1 MNVDYLVVGQGIAGT
16 MLSYSLMQAGASVL
30 VIDEYK
36 ENSSSRVAA
45 GVVNPISGRRFTVAW
60 LYDEIYPVA
69 LKTYREMEGLLGLP
83 VYKERDLWTVLPSEQ
98 LRTAFFDRTTGLDYM
113 QLPSDAAVAHYDQW
127 LDQPFGAA
135 VIKGGTVLLQQLLP
149 IWREYLKKHNSLLE
163 ERFEHSR
170 LQAKSTSVTYG
181 DIHAKALIFC
191 DGAQTPHN
199 PWFSAI
205 PFLLNKGEVL
215 TVRVPGFE
223 TADIVKRSISMV
235 PIPGQNDIYWVGAT
249 FAWDYPDENPTA
261 EKRAFL
267 ENGLQQLLKVPYEV
281 LDHQAAVRP
290 SGTDRRPMLGMHPEM
305 PSLGLFNGLGTK
317 GSSLAPAMAAQMTAH
332 LLRNAPLWQETDI
345 KRFFNRYKG

>member
-45 GVVNPISGRRFTVAW
+45 GVVNPVSGRRFTVAW

-69 LKTYREMEGLLGLP
+69 LRTYREMEGLLGLP

-98 LRTAFFDRTTGLDYM
+98 LRAAFFDRTTGLDYM
-113 QLPSDAAVAHYDQW
+113 RLPSSADVARYDKW

-135 VIKGGTVLLQQLLP
+135 IIKGGTVLLQQLLP

-163 ERFEHSR
+163 ERYQPSQ
-170 LQAKSTSVTYG
+170 LQAKANGVTYG
-181 DIHAKALIFC
+181 DIQAKAMIFC
-191 DGAQTPHN
+191 DGAQTPLN
-199 PWFSAI
+199 PWFNAI

-223 TADIVKRSISMV
+223 TEDIVKRSISMV
-235 PIPGQNDIYWVGAT
+235 PVPGQNDIYWVGAT
-249 FAWDYPDENPTA
+249 FAWDYPNENPTA
-261 EKRAFL
+261 EKRIFL
-267 ENGLQQLLKVPYEV
+267 ESGLRQLLKVPYEV
-281 LDHQAAVRP
+281 LDHQAAIRP

-332 LLRNAPLWQETDI
+332 LLRNAPLAADTDI
-345 KRFFNRYKG
+345 KRFFNRYKD